1 METIWEASRDELL
14 ALKEIRMSG
23 RLADQG
29 LASRLMENKI
39 VAESENGQLKLT
51 ATGRRVLLRGSPAL
65 WTLL

>member
-1 METIWEASRDELL
+1 MEIIWEASRDELL